1 MRANDLT
8 SSAHDMTAPGV
19 MGEGRIGIGHSH
31 HQPSNIPVRPS
42 YVVTI
47 TDAGDFPVQH
57 VIETVTKILANRV
70 YDLVVRIELP
80 MCEDDRMARLRN
92 ALGGDPRV
100 RIAPP
105 HSALGEFPDATFHVI
120 LPASVKVSQDF
131 VHSLHTGFGDAVIAE
146 SFLPNGTKI
155 LIARGWALLRVHRSE
170 AGAACFGKVRRI
182 PASTLKLE
190 AVDQA
195 GNAIRITSAQ
205 AAHRPGTWPQ
215 LLDGVRNIR
224 NAGEVWAF
232 LKWTVSLIRWGVANK
247 RLRVM
252 SHLRRLLWAFFSCGA
267 SRPRSTCEGPNRT
280 DGGTRLA
287 IPRAASRENANV
299 FDPGLWNPIGWVPP
313 VGNEVAALGPLD
325 LLPPGVEAHRVT
337 SRDDVLRLRRAHHVE
352 DIQAFHANVVS
363 RARDL
368 TRLAAAGVVV
378 HLVDD
383 HQESSS
389 TEKPE
394 MFTHR
399 ENGPST
405 VGASDS
411 PLTGNR
417 LRALVGT
424 DLYRLMAA
432 DVSDIDVR
440 ARELLSVRMRR
451 TAHREHLLRSGWI
464 PPPVS
469 ILLATRRP
477 RFLSWILDAVTRQT
491 YPNLEL
497 VLALHGGPFGD
508 VGSDIT
514 KLQHPVK
521 IVQVPAREPL
531 GAVLNAA
538 VAAASGTLLAK
549 MDDDDLYGDDH
560 IWDLVLAHKY
570 SGALLVGKWSE
581 FVYLA
586 ASDQTIHRSRGCN
599 EDYQGNLTGGTMLV
613 SRSGLDRV
621 GGWKRTPWG
630 VDSALIGEFVQAR
643 QRIYRTHGLG
653 YMVVRHG
660 NRHTYNVSDPQFLVE
675 SDGIWRGWRPEIAG
689 IEEPTFPYPRL
700 DIT

>member
-1 MRANDLT
+1 MPL
-8 SSAHDMTAPGV
+8 
-19 MGEGRIGIGHSH
+19 
-31 HQPSNIPVRPS
+31 

-47 TDAGDFPVQH
+47 IDAGNLPVQY
-57 VIETVTKILANRV
+57 VIETVSKILADRG
-70 YDLVVRIELP
+70 YDLVVRIELHT
-80 MCEDDRMARLRN
+80 CEDDRMVRLQN

-105 HSALGEFPDATFHVI
+105 YSALDGFPDATFHVM

-131 VHSLHTGFGDAVIAE
+131 VHRLRAGFGDAVIAE
-146 SFLPNGTKI
+146 SFLPDGTKI
-155 LIARGWALLRVHRSE
+155 LIARGCAFLRVHRPE
-170 AGAACFGKVRRI
+170 AGAARFGKVRRI

-215 LLDGVRNIR
+215 LLDGILDIR
-224 NAGEVWAF
+224 NAGEVWSF
-232 LKWTVSLIRWGVANK
+232 LKWTASLIRWGVANK
-247 RLRVM
+247 RLRAIL
-252 SHLRRLLWAFFSCGA
+252 HLRRLLWAFFSCGA
-267 SRPRSTCEGPNRT
+267 SRSRSMCEGPNRT
-280 DGGTRLA
+280 NGEARLA
-287 IPRAASRENANV
+287 IPRAAPRENANV
-299 FDPGLWNPIGWVPP
+299 FDLGLWNPIGWVRA
-313 VGNEVAALGPLD
+313 VENEVAALGPLG
-325 LLPPGVEAHRVT
+325 LLPPGVEAHCII
-337 SRDDVLRLRRAHHVE
+337 SRDDVLRLRRTHHVE

-363 RARDL
+363 RARAL

-378 HLVDD
+378 HLVDN
-383 HQESSS
+383 HRESFS
-389 TEKPE
+389 TEKPDR
-394 MFTHR
+394 FTHR

-405 VGASDS
+405 GRASED
-411 PLTGNR
+411 PLTGNG
-417 LRALVGT
+417 LRALVCA
-424 DLYRLMAA
+424 DLYRLMTD
-432 DVSDIDVR
+432 DVSGIDVW

-451 TAHREHLLRSGWI
+451 TALRDHLLRSGWS
-464 PPPVS
+464 PPQVS

-497 VLALHGGPFGD
+497 VLALHGGPFVD
-508 VGSDIT
+508 VGSNIT

-599 EDYQGNLTGGTMLV
+599 EDYQGNLTGGTMLI
-613 SRSGLDRV
+613 SRSALDRV
-621 GGWKRTPWG
+621 GGWKRTPWS

-660 NRHTYNVSDPQFLVE
+660 NKPTFNVSDLQFLVE
-675 SDGIWRGWRPEIAG
+675 ADRIWRGWKPEIAG
-689 IEEPTFPYPRL
+689 IEEPTLPYPGL
-700 DIT
+700 DTAR